1 MVISKVDEKKINDE
15 IKETEKKEN
24 VKKEEKKNIKE
35 ENKKVKKEKIDKEK
49 ETLKNKNAEL
59 NDKILRISA
68 EMQNMKRRYEEEISR
83 IYKYDGEDIIKQ
95 LLTIVDNFE
104 RAIMLDDENLT
115 DELSKFLSGFK
126 MIYTNLVNILNS
138 KGVKEIECQGKEFD
152 PHTMQAVLTDK
163 IENMESNHVIEVLQK
178 GYIYNEKVIRP
189 AMVKVNE

>member
-24 VKKEEKKNIKE
+24 EKKEEKKNIKE

-104 RAIMLDDENLT
+104 RAIMLDDEDLT

>member
-15 IKETEKKEN
+15 IKETEIKEN